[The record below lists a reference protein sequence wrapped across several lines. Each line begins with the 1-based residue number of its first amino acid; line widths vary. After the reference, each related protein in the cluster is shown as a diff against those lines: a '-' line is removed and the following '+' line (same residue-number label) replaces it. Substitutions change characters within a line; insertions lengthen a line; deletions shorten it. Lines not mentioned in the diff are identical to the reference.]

1 MTDTVNLDTSEKVDI
16 LLKSA
21 YGFPSADETRA
32 WYEETAVK
40 FNDSFNGED
49 VFVEIIPDQPD
60 FDTNGTVKTATDIGL
75 NTTDFKN
82 YSDDD
87 TDKSSCSIVDDSTGT
102 VRRYKLLILE
112 QTPQLSS
119 PGLSWFKLN
128 SSGKNVIQDSFQ
140 FNFKQYESGGN
151 VIQPYLYKVNTE
163 KSLSTSLPFG
173 KKGGN
178 YFIDLKSGILFF
190 SDFGNFSNGTQTNSN
205 FQVNTTD
212 NKPVLTIYSYI
223 GKKGITNATTNS
235 TGATGATGPIGANV
249 WFENMNLLNLEDYN
263 DNTGTRFVPT
273 AGFIYSQGFIAPITG
288 PYNKLKLKIKNIS
301 TDSHTIECAIYDS
314 SFNGTQD
321 FPLNQLTYGK
331 STITANNN
339 DFIDINFDSAPTLTR
354 GDLFFVS
361 VKHTSSVNSNIL
373 NFWGNKNSSGST
385 GLHKLYIS
393 TSSHTLAN
401 TMPSTFTLDGVN
413 DTITETGSSKALF
426 WFIVNDHSCFFKNI
440 FVSKNRR
447 MKS

>member
-21 YGFPSADETRA
+21 YGFPSADETRVR
-32 WYEETAVK
+32 YEETAVK

-60 FDTNGTVKTATDIGL
+60 FDTNGTVRTATDIGL

-119 PGLSWFKLN
+119 PGLSRFKLN

-178 YFIDLKSGILFF
+178 YFIDLKSGVLFF
-190 SDFGNFSNGTQTNSN
+190 LILVIFQTEL
-205 FQVNTTD
+205 
-212 NKPVLTIYSYI
+212 KPILT
-223 GKKGITNATTNS
+223 
-235 TGATGATGPIGANV
+235 
-249 WFENMNLLNLEDYN
+249 
-263 DNTGTRFVPT
+263 
-273 AGFIYSQGFIAPITG
+273 
-288 PYNKLKLKIKNIS
+288 
-301 TDSHTIECAIYDS
+301 
-314 SFNGTQD
+314 
-321 FPLNQLTYGK
+321 
-331 STITANNN
+331 
-339 DFIDINFDSAPTLTR
+339 
-354 GDLFFVS
+354 
-361 VKHTSSVNSNIL
+361 
-373 NFWGNKNSSGST
+373 
-385 GLHKLYIS
+385 
-393 TSSHTLAN
+393 
-401 TMPSTFTLDGVN
+401 
-413 DTITETGSSKALF
+413 
-426 WFIVNDHSCFFKNI
+426 FK
-440 FVSKNRR
+440 
-447 MKS
+447 